1 MPTPP
6 TLYNS
11 THIIIK
17 SKQNYSNSSIANRTL
32 MSLMSK
38 DMGLNLN
45 EVQFKKRLW
54 LGEWRSLI
62 ERGNWK
68 EEAQITFKKK
78 KTTEELYVI

>member
-1 MPTPP
+1 
-6 TLYNS
+6 
-11 THIIIK
+11 
-17 SKQNYSNSSIANRTL
+17 

-45 EVQFKKRLW
+45 EVQFKKRLR

>member
-1 MPTPP
+1 
-6 TLYNS
+6 
-11 THIIIK
+11 
-17 SKQNYSNSSIANRTL
+17 

-45 EVQFKKRLW
+45 EVQFKKRLR

-68 EEAQITFKKK
+68 EEAQITLKKK